1 MLYQIV
7 PSEEGVT
14 QEQALEAFN
23 KEYIPVVSIADR
35 LNEFEDQQKKVFGKV
50 AGTIDSKLNREAKEF
65 GIILEGKTS
74 ENVDLIIS
82 TFKTKILELETKYTN
97 ALTNPEAKAEIDAL
111 TQKLS
116 DQKSL
121 IEKLQGD
128 YAKTLEAKTEIEQ
141 NFTAKERQLVISN
154 KLESAKNQ
162 FILIEDQNT
171 RDACQLDLINHKFEL
186 DEEGNEVVRDQN
198 GKIIV
203 STAKQGAY
211 ADYKEVLNSIYT
223 KRNAHRKVQG
233 GGDIIPKGITET
245 TKVLTDRVI
254 LPRS

>member
-1 MLYQIV
+1 MYKIA
-7 PSEEGVT
+7 PSEEGIT
-14 QEQALEAFN
+14 QEQALEQFN
-23 KEYIPVVSIADR
+23 KEYIPVDKIADR

-50 AGTIDSKLNREAKEF
+50 AGTIDSKLNKEAKEF
-65 GIILEGKTS
+65 GLTLEGKTT

-82 TFKTKILELETKYTN
+82 TFKAKIAEWEAKYNN

-111 TQKLS
+111 NQKLL

-128 YAKTLEAKTEIEQ
+128 YTKTLEAKTEIEQ

-171 RDACQLDLINHKFEL
+171 RDACQLDLMNHKFEI
-186 DEEGNEVVRDQN
+186 DEAGNEVVRDQS

-211 ADYKEVLNSIYT
+211 ADYKEVLNTIYT

-233 GGDIIPKGITET
+233 SGDVVPKGITET
-245 TKVLTDRVI
+245 TKVLSDRVI

>member
-1 MLYQIV
+1 MLYKIV
-7 PSEEGVT
+7 PSEEGIT
-14 QEQALEAFN
+14 QEQALATFN
-23 KEYIPVVSIADR
+23 KEYVPVDSIADR
-35 LNEFEDQQKKVFGKV
+35 LNEFEEQQKKVFGKV

-65 GIILEGKTS
+65 GITLEGKTI

-82 TFKTKILELETKYTN
+82 TFKAKIAEWEGKYNN
-97 ALTNPEAKAEIDAL
+97 ALTNPEAKAEIEAL

-162 FILIEDQNT
+162 FILIEDKNT
-171 RDACQLDLINHKFEL
+171 RDACQLDLMNHKFEL
-186 DEEGNEVVRDQN
+186 DEAGEEIVRDQS

-203 STAKQGAY
+203 STVKQGGY
-211 ADYKEVLNSIYT
+211 ADYKEVLNTIYT
-223 KRNAHRKVQG
+223 NRNAHRKIQG

-254 LPRS
+254 LPR